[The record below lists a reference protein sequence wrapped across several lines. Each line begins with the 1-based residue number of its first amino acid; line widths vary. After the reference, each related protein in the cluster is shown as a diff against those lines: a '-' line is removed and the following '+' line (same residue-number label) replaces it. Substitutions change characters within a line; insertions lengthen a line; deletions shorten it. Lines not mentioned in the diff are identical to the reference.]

1 MKQRSVP
8 PVFLLAFLLAAPA
21 TAISQP
27 APAMAAFGKQPAA
40 GADAVV
46 PGNRSAS
53 ITLDV
58 VVTDRSGAPVSGLQ
72 AADFNLLDNKR
83 PQSILSLQPANGIT
97 AQADPPVEL
106 ILLVD
111 ALNPAFQTVA
121 RERQSLAAYFK
132 ENGQKLALPTT
143 LVVLTDKG
151 MKIQEQPTRNGN
163 ALLDYLNA
171 NATGLRAIRRS
182 QGLEGEMEREHHS
195 LVGLDFLASQ
205 MSKRPGRKLL
215 IWLSPGWSIY
225 SDLVGNWRAR
235 AHQAVFANIAALST
249 AMRQA
254 RITLYSIDPEGVG
267 EGKLRYLDYLKGV
280 DAPEHAD
287 YGHLFLQV
295 LATQSGG
302 QVLYGNNDLAGLI
315 DRCVAD
321 AKSYYVL
328 TFNAPPAAH
337 ANEYHGLEVAIDKP
351 GLTAR
356 TRTGFYAQP

>member
-1 MKQRSVP
+1 MLTRIQISLLCLCFPALSQQSAP
-8 PVFLLAFLLAAPA
+8 PDRRV
-21 TAISQP
+21 
-27 APAMAAFGKQPAA
+27 
-40 GADAVV
+40 
-46 PGNRSAS
+46 
-53 ITLDV
+53 TLDV
-58 VVTDRSGAPVSGLQ
+58 VVTDRSGAPVTGLK
-72 AADFNLLDNKR
+72 AADFKLLDNKR
-83 PQSILSLQPANGIT
+83 SQSILSLQAATGMT

-111 ALNPAFQTVA
+111 AVNSAFQTVA
-121 RERQSLAAYFK
+121 SERQWLAAYFQ
-132 ENGQKLALPTT
+132 ENGQTLALPTT

-151 MKIQEQPTRNGN
+151 MKIQEHPTRNGK

-182 QGLEGEMEREHHS
+182 EGLEGEMEQEHHS
-195 LVGLDFLASQ
+195 LVGLEFLASQ

-215 IWLSPGWSIY
+215 IWLSPGWYIY

-235 AHQAVFANIAALST
+235 AHQAVFANIAAVST
-249 AMRQA
+249 ALREA
-254 RITLYSIDPEGVG
+254 RITLYSINPEGVG
-267 EGKLRYLDYLKGV
+267 EGKFRYLDYLKGV

-287 YGHLFLQV
+287 YGNLFLQV

-302 QVLYGNNDLAGLI
+302 RVFFGNNDLASLI
-315 DRCVAD
+315 DHCVAD
-321 AKSYYVL
+321 ARSYYVL